1 MKYLHVS
8 IFCLL
13 FSLTV
18 TPLFS
23 QKSPFNTTAA
33 ELFADG
39 KSFFYN
45 NNYAA
50 SARYFEEFLQFDQ
63 RDNDEMVRE
72 AEYYIARSAFELR
85 KNDAQIKLEAYQTKY
100 PYATDVELTNLY
112 IGILEYESGR
122 FKQAIRRF
130 ESIKTDRLRESDLVK
145 LQFYKGYAYHQ
156 QENFEKSRFEFQQV
170 LRRGTNTPYYDAA
183 TYYFAYAEQRL
194 GNFDSAL
201 THFLRVENHPEFDT
215 SAPFFIAQLYYQ
227 QGNCDK
233 VLNYGKEI
241 IKKYPKNNRRNEV
254 LRMMGEYCF
263 LAKDYSSS
271 IHYLTQYE
279 QQVKRI
285 SREDF
290 YMLGIAH
297 YNVGEYEKAIA
308 NLSKT
313 TNREDLLAQNSYL
326 YLGMGYVKLNDKK
339 NARLA
344 FETASRFTFDKGIQ
358 EEALYN
364 FAVVSYEQSFSP
376 FNESVVAFERFL
388 TEFPSSKRKDKVYE
402 YLANSYLTT
411 KNYGEA
417 YRSIQNLK
425 TDNKKIK
432 EAEERILFNMGIVA
446 VANNNYQQ
454 ATSHFE
460 KILKGK
466 SYNADFKTR
475 SFYWYGESL
484 LNTGYYTQAE
494 KNFQTFLQSPKAQ
507 KLAEYD
513 IAHYSMGYTYYLL
526 KNYTDAVTWFKRY
539 IALKPDNN
547 LMVLDAN
554 NRIGDSY
561 YQNRQF
567 AEAKRYYNQA
577 IATGA
582 QLPGADYATF
592 QKGFVAGLERNHNE
606 KISTLRN
613 LITTYPQSE
622 WVDDAYIE
630 IGKTYVVLKENDKA
644 IETFAEIEKKFS
656 RNHQL
661 IRQARLQI
669 AMLQYNDGKTDAALE
684 SYKQLVRT
692 YPSSEEARISLE
704 AIENIL
710 VEDNRVSEYTE
721 FVNALRKGSIQIAPS
736 REDSLLFRA
745 AQRVYSRNEIPQA
758 ISSFEKY
765 LDTYPKGRYS
775 TTARYLLASCYYT
788 QKQPAKALPLYKAL
802 LSDKENPNQ
811 EETLARAAEI
821 SYDLGQYAESME
833 YFKQLEAIGS
843 SENKMVAR
851 IGLMR
856 ASYILKRYDETITYA
871 TNFISLH
878 SNNLELLREAQ
889 HKRML
894 SYLELNKAQNAL
906 PDMQILAKD
915 TRNAFGAEAK
925 YLLATHYYLAKQYES
940 AEKEV
945 FDFIDKGTP
954 HHKWLAKAFILLAD
968 VYMEQDNYFEAKQY
982 LLSLKSNYPK
992 DDVEIASEI
1001 NTRLEEIAK
1010 IENEKVN
1017 N

>member
-1 MKYLHVS
+1 
-8 IFCLL
+8 
-13 FSLTV
+13 
-18 TPLFS
+18 
-23 QKSPFNTTAA
+23 
-33 ELFADG
+33 
-39 KSFFYN
+39 
-45 NNYAA
+45 
-50 SARYFEEFLQFDQ
+50 
-63 RDNDEMVRE
+63 
-72 AEYYIARSAFELR
+72 
-85 KNDAQIKLEAYQTKY
+85 
-100 PYATDVELTNLY
+100 
-112 IGILEYESGR
+112 
-122 FKQAIRRF
+122 
-130 ESIKTDRLRESDLVK
+130 
-145 LQFYKGYAYHQ
+145 
-156 QENFEKSRFEFQQV
+156 
-170 LRRGTNTPYYDAA
+170 
-183 TYYFAYAEQRL
+183 
-194 GNFDSAL
+194 
-201 THFLRVENHPEFDT
+201 
-215 SAPFFIAQLYYQ
+215 
-227 QGNCDK
+227 
-233 VLNYGKEI
+233 
-241 IKKYPKNNRRNEV
+241 
-254 LRMMGEYCF
+254 
-263 LAKDYSSS
+263 
-271 IHYLTQYE
+271 
-279 QQVKRI
+279 
-285 SREDF
+285 
-290 YMLGIAH
+290 
-297 YNVGEYEKAIA
+297 
-308 NLSKT
+308 
-313 TNREDLLAQNSYL
+313 
-326 YLGMGYVKLNDKK
+326 
-339 NARLA
+339 
-344 FETASRFTFDKGIQ
+344 
-358 EEALYN
+358 
-364 FAVVSYEQSFSP
+364 
-376 FNESVVAFERFL
+376 
-388 TEFPSSKRKDKVYE
+388 
-402 YLANSYLTT
+402 
-411 KNYGEA
+411 
-417 YRSIQNLK
+417 
-425 TDNKKIK
+425 
-432 EAEERILFNMGIVA
+432 
-446 VANNNYQQ
+446 
-454 ATSHFE
+454 
-460 KILKGK
+460 
-466 SYNADFKTR
+466 
-475 SFYWYGESL
+475 
-484 LNTGYYTQAE
+484 
-494 KNFQTFLQSPKAQ
+494 
-507 KLAEYD
+507 
-513 IAHYSMGYTYYLL
+513 
-526 KNYTDAVTWFKRY
+526 
-539 IALKPDNN
+539 
-547 LMVLDAN
+547 
-554 NRIGDSY
+554 
-561 YQNRQF
+561 
-567 AEAKRYYNQA
+567 
-577 IATGA
+577 
-582 QLPGADYATF
+582 
-592 QKGFVAGLERNHNE
+592 
-606 KISTLRN
+606 
-613 LITTYPQSE
+613 
-622 WVDDAYIE
+622 DDAYIE

-721 FVNALRKGSIQIAPS
+721 FVNALGKGSIQIAPS

-856 ASYILKRYDETITYA
+856 ASYILKRYDETVTYA